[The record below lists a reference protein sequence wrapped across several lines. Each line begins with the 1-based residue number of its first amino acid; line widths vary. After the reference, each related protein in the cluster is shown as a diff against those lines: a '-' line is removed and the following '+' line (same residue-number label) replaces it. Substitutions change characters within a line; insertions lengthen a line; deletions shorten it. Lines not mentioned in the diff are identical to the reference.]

1 MYCNSEKQAKDCAE
15 HAQKIQ
21 GLVYGLWDFSHSTS
35 LEGCFAIQ
43 MLDGREA
50 AERKWKNGNADGEQ
64 SVATDV
70 KLIEKQYFAQT
81 YVRYGGVMHIQHTVR
96 SYYCI
101 LNYRVLPVTW
111 FAFL

>member
-1 MYCNSEKQAKDCAE
+1 MPFFPI
-15 HAQKIQ
+15 KIKS
-21 GLVYGLWDFSHSTS
+21 LVYGLWDFSHSAS

-81 YVRYGGVMHIQHTVR
+81 YAYVRYVGFMHIQLTVR
-96 SYYCI
+96 SYNYL
-101 LNYRVLPVTW
+101 LNNRVLPVTW
-111 FAFL
+111 FAVLQPDPTPLG